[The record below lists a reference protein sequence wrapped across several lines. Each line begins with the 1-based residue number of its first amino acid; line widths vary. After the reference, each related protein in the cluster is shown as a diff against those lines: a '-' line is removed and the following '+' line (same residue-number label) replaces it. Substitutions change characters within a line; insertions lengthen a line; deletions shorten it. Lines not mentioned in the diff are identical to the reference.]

1 MLKTYS
7 TLLIF
12 GVAFITQIL
21 AMVGIASSVNSM
33 VWNYGVFVG
42 MIVVNMLYL
51 TINGYAYDTVVVLVT
66 GTGTAA

>member
-1 MLKTYS
+1 M
-7 TLLIF
+7 
-12 GVAFITQIL
+12 AFITQIL

-51 TINGYAYDTVVVLVT
+51 TINGYAYDTVVAIVT
-66 GTGTAA
+66 GSGTA